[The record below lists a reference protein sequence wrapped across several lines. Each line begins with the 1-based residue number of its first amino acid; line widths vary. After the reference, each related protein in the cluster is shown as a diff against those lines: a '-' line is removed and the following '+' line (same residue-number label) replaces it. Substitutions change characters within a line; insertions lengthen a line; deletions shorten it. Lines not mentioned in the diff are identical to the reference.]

1 MTPDSTRRPQCHSAD
16 QAPSGIPVL
25 RRGPGGIVGLKH
37 EVRMRPIK
45 AKPRKHTPDKMPTTR
60 QSTVITTVRIT
71 PGINSNV
78 PGSKCRSLAR
88 ATRGRNLVPC
98 GVGGRAVSAGRFG
111 GIDGDCDPSSI
122 IDRSACSA
130 EDRRH
135 DASLS
140 VSGVSKDSCPSFVRP
155 PDANACMA
163 LSAGEYCHRHWSM
176 ENTTKEKAYRHDIQG
191 ADLQEREF
199 G

>member
-1 MTPDSTRRPQCHSAD
+1 
-16 QAPSGIPVL
+16 
-25 RRGPGGIVGLKH
+25 
-37 EVRMRPIK
+37 
-45 AKPRKHTPDKMPTTR
+45 
-60 QSTVITTVRIT
+60 
-71 PGINSNV
+71 
-78 PGSKCRSLAR
+78 
-88 ATRGRNLVPC
+88 
-98 GVGGRAVSAGRFG
+98 VGGRAVSAGRFG

-130 EDRRH
+130 EDGYH

-176 ENTTKEKAYRHDIQG
+176 ENTTGKKHIVMISSG
-191 ADLQEREF
+191 ADLQESEF
-199 G
+199 GKSSWLYHIMVSTYATALGMHQSVPKQC